1 MMPNWY
7 GDSML
12 SPPGAEHRMNT
23 TGKTP
28 EKFNK
33 MQDLE
38 RLNSNQVTAP
48 CSKADLEQAAFR
60 QMTTS
65 KSTRSSSP
73 TANATGGESSSKIDA
88 TATPSA
94 DKKTASTKKTAAGA
108 TTDAKDAG
116 PSDRIKIPEDKDGKS
131 KGWERQ
137 LLQSS
142 RLSSLKQCTDN
153 KRFLPLLILFQ
164 FFSVEEDHTKII
176 LATVDYIH

>member
-38 RLNSNQVTAP
+38 RLNSGQVTAP

-73 TANATGGESSSKIDA
+73 TANAANAAGGESSSKVDA
-88 TATPSA
+88 SATPSA
-94 DKKTASTKKTAAGA
+94 DKKTASNKKTAAGA

-116 PSDRIKIPEDKDGKS
+116 PADRIKIPEDKDGKF
-131 KGWERQ
+131 KDWNRHHVK
-137 LLQSS
+137 SS
-142 RLSSLKQCTDN
+142 RPP
-153 KRFLPLLILFQ
+153 F
-164 FFSVEEDHTKII
+164 
-176 LATVDYIH
+176 